1 MTIPARDLDWHAP
14 QTIDDDTKR
23 AKIRQYFA
31 PDRGP
36 KPSLFVALG
45 VGALFVLLLLSYFAM
60 PGWSDV
66 AAAIAAVVLFA
77 IAWVSFNERAQRATD
92 DDIDIWRDEDF
103 DAVVAEVSA
112 DAAFNADDLIDP
124 DYPIVIAGLPRFKNL
139 KVHHS
144 HDDGTVPQ
152 SWRVKVKVGADG
164 ITRYTPPCLTVLHFT
179 KDHLIA
185 YQCDLDLLNGK
196 RLNEITEEYFWQ
208 DIVSLQIEKQ
218 TLAPEHEDA
227 PLYDQLAEAMP
238 DDKSGRFAA
247 FRSEEAA
254 VLPTG
259 KRTTLRLKTNAG
271 GGLEIVIAD
280 ERYVDNPDDDSLQ
293 ARNAKAVAR
302 LRKLLRDRK
311 VKR

>member
-1 MTIPARDLDWHAP
+1 V
-14 QTIDDDTKR
+14 
-23 AKIRQYFA
+23 
-31 PDRGP
+31 
-36 KPSLFVALG
+36 FVALG
-45 VGALFVLLLLSYFAM
+45 VGALAVLVLLSYFGLPA
-60 PGWSDV
+60 WSDV
-66 AAAIAAVVLFA
+66 AAAITAVVLFA

-92 DDIDIWRDEDF
+92 DDIDIWRDDDF
-103 DAVVAEVSA
+103 DAVVEEVSA
-112 DAAFNADDLIDP
+112 DAALNADDLIDP

-144 HDDGTVPQ
+144 HDDGNVPQ
-152 SWRVKVKVGADG
+152 SWRFKVKVGADG

-185 YQCDLDLLNGK
+185 YQCDLDLLSGT

-218 TLAPEHEDA
+218 TLAPEYEDE
-227 PLYDQLAEAMP
+227 PLYDQLAESMP
-238 DDKSGRFAA
+238 DEKAGRFAA
-247 FRSEEAA
+247 FRSQQAA

-280 ERYVDNPDDDSLQ
+280 ERYVDNAGDESLQ
-293 ARNAKAVAR
+293 ARNEKAVAR

-311 VKR
+311 ARR